1 MNFNRIVCFDLEM
14 CCWNENGKGRTGEI
28 IEVGL
33 AEIDLQTGE
42 VVRRAQYYVKPDEDE
57 ISLFCVEL
65 TGITPRKIEKQ
76 GRPLEGVL
84 KSMIKNFGGTNK
96 IYAAWGH
103 DELILK
109 SECEAKGIEFPFVEF
124 INLATLYRIKS
135 RKKNDRMGQRRAMEE
150 LHIEWEGRQHS
161 GYVDAYNLAQ
171 LALKILK

>member
-14 CCWNENGKGRTGEI
+14 CCWNVDGKGTTGEI

-33 AEIDLQTGE
+33 AEIDLQVGE
-42 VVRRAQYYVKPDEDE
+42 VVRRAQYYVKPEEDQ

-109 SECEAKGIEFPFVEF
+109 KECEAKGIEFPFVEF

-135 RKKNDRMGQRRAMEE
+135 RKKNDRMGQRKAMEE
-150 LHIEWEGRQHS
+150 LNLEWEGRQHS

-171 LALKILK
+171 LALKIL